1 MMEPG
6 INKNLDMMF
15 EGFQAIVKQNGGA
28 VSSYCRLGGEQGMV
42 LTRSAFTILIK
53 YTGLSK
59 IVSEILEQIEV
70 LATLNNLPTEPGTE
84 RDEVLKKEI
93 KSVTKHDQVINNWA
107 IASRMRKWLIQ
118 KKQSIA
124 ERVSKE
130 NDEAERDSIEA
141 EKL

>member
-1 MMEPG
+1 
-6 INKNLDMMF
+6 
-15 EGFQAIVKQNGGA
+15 
-28 VSSYCRLGGEQGMV
+28 MV

-70 LATLNNLPTEPGTE
+70 LATLNNLPTEPGAE

-93 KSVTKHDQVINNWA
+93 KSVTKHDEVINNWT